1 MNQTRLQSLIE
12 TSTNV
17 VIGYLVAVLSQLI
30 IFPAFGI
37 RTTITDNLLIAG
49 YFTII
54 SVIRGYMVRRWFNR
68 KRIS

>member
-1 MNQTRLQSLIE
+1 MTQTRLQSLIE
-12 TSTNV
+12 TATSV
-17 VIGYLVAVLSQLI
+17 AIGYLVAVLSQLI

-68 KRIS
+68 RKI